1 MPGNKPQQ
9 PGNGAG
15 TGPRA
20 NITDPDVRVMR
31 NQKGHVA
38 GYNGQAVV
46 TAEQVIVGAMLSQHP
61 VDRTLLHPQAYRGS
75 VHDRQR
81 SPI

>member
-1 MPGNKPQQ
+1 
-9 PGNGAG
+9 
-15 TGPRA
+15 
-20 NITDPDVRVMR
+20 MR

-46 TAEQVIVGAMLSQHP
+46 TAEQVIVGAMLSQYP

-75 VHDRQR
+75 AHDRQR

>member
-31 NQKGHVA
+31 NQKGYVA
-38 GYNGQAVV
+38 GYNGQ
-46 TAEQVIVGAMLSQHP
+46 G
-61 VDRTLLHPQAYRGS
+61 RGL
-75 VHDRQR
+75 R
-81 SPI
+81 